1 MGDGVPSEDPALPPP
16 LPRAE
21 PPLPLPGAGP
31 SPLVLDYHHHRRAG
45 RPSLLSRISP
55 TQWAVVLGGLTFLFA
70 IGTGRTPALVAGAT
84 GLLGGG
90 LVFVYARARARL
102 PRDVPSPLTLQLLAA
117 GVISMIGVLT
127 MIDRARLVSNSI
139 MWLPDNQTHP
149 YKPAFALRPLWLT
162 AVGLPWFAAVALL
175 AERSHRRRLSEPP
188 EPE

>member
-1 MGDGVPSEDPALPPP
+1 MGDEVPTEDPTLPPP
-16 LPRAE
+16 LP
-21 PPLPLPGAGP
+21 PPGTGP
-31 SPLVLDYHHHRRAG
+31 SPLVLDYRHDQRAG
-45 RPSLLSRISP
+45 RPSLLSRVSP
-55 TQWAVVLGGLTFLFA
+55 TQWAVAFGGLTFLFA
-70 IGTGRTPALVAGAT
+70 IGTGRTPALVAVAA

-90 LVFVYARARARL
+90 LVLVYARARARL

-117 GVISMIGVLT
+117 GVIAMIGIVT

-162 AVGLPWFAAVALL
+162 AVGLPWFAVVALL
-175 AERSHRRRLSEPP
+175 VEWRHRRRRLSEPP